1 MGLRSD
7 PAPVCHAS
15 ILSVALWLCLVT
27 PFVLCHFILCHS
39 FRTLC
44 ILIQD
49 LLLLPVLL
57 GNLIEKQLELAL
69 NNHVRKMIDSLD
81 LPERIDSYNVTEPSS
96 QMSL

>member
-44 ILIQD
+44 ILI

-57 GNLIEKQLELAL
+57 GNLIETQLELAL

-81 LPERIDSYNVTEPSS
+81 LSERIDCYNVTEPSS